1 MSDLEPFSGKGAY
14 GCVNFP
20 SFDCSGNKKHIEDSE
35 LVSKF
40 TVNGFDAKNEVHIGK
55 ALRRRIKEK
64 QIQLVNNPFIFV
76 EHSCKVKSQSVLD
89 FITQT
94 KNCKD
99 IYEKLSEK
107 KGNSK
112 SKYVLLYSKYYPHIT
127 ASELIKRYSDDYMS
141 VLFVYLFCREH
152 ISYLYDM
159 NIVHMDLHLGN
170 VICERDNQSVL
181 HIIDY
186 GMAFDKD
193 KWVRKNEGN
202 RIDYDYL
209 GNIFCVHD
217 ASWKGYTL
225 ELHILEYLIY
235 NNVKI
240 TSTVIQDIVDKYYK
254 EKISQK
260 EKQVIIDFYFDLYG
274 GMNNED
280 YIKEIINKMS
290 GTWDLYRVSYI
301 LRSYL
306 RNIETMTMDETD
318 RSLYNKLM
326 VILNENTSYDYRE
339 RNNNK
344 HHSELMDI
352 ILLKEE
358 PAVSDNNDNQQWF
371 VTVVERMAR
380 KLDENMLTK

>member
-1 MSDLEPFSGKGAY
+1 MPDLEPFSGKGAY

-20 SFDCSGNKKHIEDSE
+20 SFDCSRNKKHIKNSE

-40 TVNGFDAKNEVHIGK
+40 TVNGFDARNEVHIGK
-55 ALRRRIKEK
+55 ALRRRINEK

-76 EHSCKVKSQSVLD
+76 ESSCEVKSRSVLES
-89 FITQT
+89 ITQT
-94 KNCKD
+94 RNCKD
-99 IYEKLSEK
+99 IYEKLSNK
-107 KGNSK
+107 KGKSK

-127 ASELIKRYSDDYMS
+127 ASELIKRYSDDYRS
-141 VLFVYLFCREH
+141 VLFVYLFCWEH

-170 VICERDNQSVL
+170 VICERDNQHVL

-193 KWVRKNEGN
+193 KWINEHGH
-202 RIDYDYL
+202 IDYDYL
-209 GNIFCVHD
+209 ENIFCVHD
-217 ASWKGYTL
+217 ASWRGYTL

-235 NNVKI
+235 NNAKI
-240 TSTVIQDIVDKYYK
+240 TSTVIRDIVDKYYK
-254 EKISQK
+254 EQISQE
-260 EKQVIIDFYFDLYG
+260 EKQVIVDFYSNWYG

-280 YIKEIINKMS
+280 CIKEIINKMS

-306 RNIETMTMDETD
+306 RNIETATMDEID

-352 ILLKEE
+352 ILLKEDS
-358 PAVSDNNDNQQWF
+358 ADNNDNQQWF